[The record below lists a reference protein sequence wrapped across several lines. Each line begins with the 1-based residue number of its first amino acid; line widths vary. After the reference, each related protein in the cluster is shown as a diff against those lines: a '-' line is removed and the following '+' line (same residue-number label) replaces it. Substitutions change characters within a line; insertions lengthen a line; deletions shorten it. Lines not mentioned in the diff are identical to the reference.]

1 LPKTTTFEELVKG
14 VEMMHNLE
22 SSAGRGAGK
31 MPIGNESFWQ
41 RPLGKRGKRN
51 FLVVAIL
58 AIILLEVWL
67 GWKRLFVT
75 HDRQYQVVF
84 MLFTAGI
91 IILFSAMFAAS
102 SRAYSA
108 TNWRTFNLLRT
119 LIGALS
125 LLAWIGSEFFYDY
138 TKSRFDAADMVGT
151 VVVGTMLAI
160 WNAMSMT
167 SPKLGNAS

>member
-1 LPKTTTFEELVKG
+1 
-14 VEMMHNLE
+14 
-22 SSAGRGAGK
+22 

-51 FLVVAIL
+51 FWWLRSSRIF
-58 AIILLEVWL
+58 LEVWL

-91 IILFSAMFAAS
+91 VILFSAMFAAS

-125 LLAWIGSEFFYDY
+125 LLAWIGSGF
-138 TKSRFDAADMVGT
+138 
-151 VVVGTMLAI
+151 L
-160 WNAMSMT
+160 
-167 SPKLGNAS
+167 

>member
-1 LPKTTTFEELVKG
+1 
-14 VEMMHNLE
+14 
-22 SSAGRGAGK
+22 
-31 MPIGNESFWQ
+31 
-41 RPLGKRGKRN
+41 
-51 FLVVAIL
+51 
-58 AIILLEVWL
+58 
-67 GWKRLFVT
+67 
-75 HDRQYQVVF
+75 
-84 MLFTAGI
+84 
-91 IILFSAMFAAS
+91 
-102 SRAYSA
+102 
-108 TNWRTFNLLRT
+108 